1 MAETHPRPHAIVFSY
16 PYQGHITPTLDLAT
30 NLASRGFTITY
41 VQLEF
46 VHHAI
51 SNAHDGAE
59 DADFFVEARQSGLD
73 IRYTTISDGFPLEFD
88 RNLNLNEFWEGMI
101 RDFPDRVDELVGSIT
116 RSDASAAAFFLVA
129 DTLYTWPAAIAQ
141 KHNLVNVSLDRS
153 SNHVFDKLSL
163 GSSK

>member
-59 DADFFVEARQSGLD
+59 DVDFFVEARQSGLD

-88 RNLNLNEFWEGMI
+88 RNLNLNEYWEGMI
-101 RDFPDRVDELVGSIT
+101 RDFPDRVDELVGALTSRMRRPRPFSWLLI
-116 RSDASAAAFFLVA
+116 
-129 DTLYTWPAAIAQ
+129 LYTHGRLPLPR
-141 KHNLVNVSLDRS
+141 NTTL
-153 SNHVFDKLSL
+153 
-163 GSSK
+163 